1 MRRSPHPVKKETMY
15 TLPLPLIP
23 TSFISLVLGL
33 VLGSF
38 YNVCIFRYLA
48 GTSIV
53 RPGSHCP
60 GCGHVLA
67 WWENI
72 PVLSYLLLGGKC
84 RSCKASIS
92 LQYPLVE
99 LLSGILALLLALRF
113 GLGATWLVYMILT
126 GLLIVGSF
134 IDLHSF
140 ILPDIIT
147 LPGAAIALAGSF
159 LFPHGFY
166 SGLLGA
172 LAGAGLFLLIQQTY
186 RLLRKIEGLGTG
198 DIKLMLMLGAMTGW
212 QGLPIMIFFAATTG
226 LVVSL
231 AYLKKGQGQGMKTA
245 IPFGPF
251 LSMGTMLYVLWGQNI
266 WNLYLGLLS
275 K

>member
-1 MRRSPHPVKKETMY
+1 MY
-15 TLPLPLIP
+15 ILPLAPIP
-23 TSFISLVLGL
+23 TAVIALVLGL

-38 YNVCIFRYLA
+38 YNVCIFRYLS

-72 PVLSYLLLGGKC
+72 PVISYILLRGKC
-84 RSCKASIS
+84 RSCKAPIS

-99 LLSGILALLLALRF
+99 LLSGILATLLALRF
-113 GLGATWLVYMILT
+113 GLGLTWLFYLILT
-126 GLLIVGSF
+126 GMLLVGSF
-134 IDLHSF
+134 IDLHIF
-140 ILPDIIT
+140 ILPDLIT
-147 LPGAAIALAGSF
+147 LPGAGIALAGSF
-159 LFPHGFY
+159 FFPHGFV
-166 SGLLGA
+166 SGLIGA

-186 RLLRKIEGLGTG
+186 RLIKHIEGLGTG

-212 QGLPIMIFFAATTG
+212 RGLPIMIFFSAAAG

-231 AYLKKGQGQGMKTA
+231 IYLRKGEGKGMKTA

-251 LSMGTMLYVLWGQNI
+251 LSMGALLYVLWGQEI
-266 WNLYLGLLS
+266 WNLYLGLFTR
-275 K
+275 